1 MGFLRDIRSV
11 FQNFVS
17 DREYASFFQK
27 LLTPFFFLSLSL
39 EVLFPLHSDLCRA
52 KLASMVLGVDGRN
65 KVAFSWDGTFSPGG
79 QLALTKELF
88 TRAAV
93 FRSGLRCD
101 MGYQRQLPE
110 SASLSIS
117 QDVYLLWDRV
127 STMMSSQ
134 LLHRIVSVYSPKR
147 CSFFSESTLLSP
159 APSGSV
165 LTAAKLI
172 LELIYSN
179 RNGWL
184 LKRRKWLELIV
195 QNKSPP
201 MPSLLT
207 ISVPSL
213 FLSVYSNGTC
223 RLA

>member
-1 MGFLRDIRSV
+1 MVETR
-11 FQNFVS
+11 
-17 DREYASFFQK
+17 
-27 LLTPFFFLSLSL
+27 
-39 EVLFPLHSDLCRA
+39 LHSVEMGHSHQEVSWHSQRNC
-52 KLASMVLGVDGRN
+52 SLGLQFSEVD
-65 KVAFSWDGTFSPGG
+65 WDVTW
-79 QLALTKELF
+79 
-88 TRAAV
+88 
-93 FRSGLRCD
+93 
-101 MGYQRQLPE
+101 GYQRQLPE